1 MNKLDIIMAG
11 FGIDKEP
18 TDNSKDISEEADKKA
33 NDIKVKKAKLEEV
46 NADDDDDNDVDG
58 DINNVIEED

>member
-18 TDNSKDISEEADKKA
+18 TDNSKDISEEAETKA
-33 NDIKVKKAKLEEV
+33 NEIKVKKAKMEEV
-46 NADDDDDNDVDG
+46 TEDDNIDE
-58 DINNVIEED
+58 DINDVIEED

>member
-18 TDNSKDISEEADKKA
+18 NDTSKDISEEAEQKA
-33 NDIKVKKAKLEEV
+33 NDIKVKKAKVEEV
-46 NADDDDDNDVDG
+46 NADDNVDE
-58 DINNVIEED
+58 DINDVIEED

>member
-18 TDNSKDISEEADKKA
+18 TDTSKDISEEAETKA
-33 NDIKVKKAKLEEV
+33 NDIKVKKAKMEEV
-46 NADDDDDNDVDG
+46 IEDDNK
-58 DINNVIEED
+58 DIEEVIEED

>member
-18 TDNSKDISEEADKKA
+18 TDTSKDISEEAETKA
-33 NDIKVKKAKLEEV
+33 NDIKVKKAKVEEV
-46 NADDDDDNDVDG
+46 IENE
-58 DINNVIEED
+58 DIIEDIEEVVED

>member
-18 TDNSKDISEEADKKA
+18 TDTSKDISEEAETKA
-33 NDIKVKKAKLEEV
+33 NDIKVKKAKVEEV
-46 NADDDDDNDVDG
+46 NENDDNVDE
-58 DINNVIEED
+58 DINDVIEED

>member
-11 FGIDKEP
+11 FGIDKKS
-18 TDNSKDISEEADKKA
+18 TDKSKDISEEAEQKA
-33 NDIKVKKAKLEEV
+33 NDIKVKKAKVEEV
-46 NADDDDDNDVDG
+46 KEDDNEDIDND